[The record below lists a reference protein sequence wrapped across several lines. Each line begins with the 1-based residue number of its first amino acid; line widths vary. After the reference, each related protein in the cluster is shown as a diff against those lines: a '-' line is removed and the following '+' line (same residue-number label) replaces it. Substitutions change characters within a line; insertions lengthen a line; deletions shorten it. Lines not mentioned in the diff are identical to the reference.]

1 MCVPLFALSNCLC
14 GKTSGRRFTTAIR
27 FLYLIITLFFVLPF
41 FVIHNYDPS
50 STTKQPIQQ
59 HFKHTTSLRSKQ
71 TASTTITT
79 TTTAATTALST
90 TSSTTFQQ
98 RFLQIKQ
105 QLSSFKGKSRA
116 RTLLNL
122 CQIESDPTPNHPLPI
137 LAPLPSTQLR
147 LIQLNTFVGF
157 QEKIRLQ
164 WFNSWIQTQSLDIL
178 TLQELVR

>member
-27 FLYLIITLFFVLPF
+27 FIYVIITLFFVLPF
-41 FVIHNYDPS
+41 FVIHKYDRS
-50 STTKQPIQQ
+50 STTKQPIQ
-59 HFKHTTSLRSKQ
+59 HFKPSKSLRSKQ

-79 TTTAATTALST
+79 TTTLST
-90 TSSTTFQQ
+90 TTLSTSTTTTFQQ

-157 QEKIRLQ
+157 QEDIRLQ

>member
-27 FLYLIITLFFVLPF
+27 FIYLIITLFFVLPF
-41 FVIHNYDPS
+41 FVIHKYDRS

-71 TASTTITT
+71 TASTTTT
-79 TTTAATTALST
+79 TTTTDTTTLSIST
-90 TSSTTFQQ
+90 TTTFQQ

-147 LIQLNTFVGF
+147 LVQLNTFVGF